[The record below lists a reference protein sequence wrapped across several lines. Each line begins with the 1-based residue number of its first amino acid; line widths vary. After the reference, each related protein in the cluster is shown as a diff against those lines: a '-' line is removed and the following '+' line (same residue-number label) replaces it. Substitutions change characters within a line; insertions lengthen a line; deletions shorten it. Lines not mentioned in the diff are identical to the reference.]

1 MNKPRA
7 AYEMYCIVRGDGQI
21 INTMHYRS
29 AADDL
34 AKDFREAGGEY
45 HVYPCIVIVTGT
57 EWKPDADH
65 IQLNGSPIVMPKRKY
80 LRDDA
85 RRKPHPVHD
94 MIKAAIQANPGKSAR
109 ELAIITE
116 RSVTQV
122 YMAARDLKVKLP
134 RKYIHK

>member
-29 AADDL
+29 AADQI

-45 HVYPCIVIVTGT
+45 HVYPCLVIVTGT
-57 EWKPDADH
+57 EWKEDADF
-65 IQLNGSPIVMPKRKY
+65 IQLNGLPIVMPKRKY
-80 LRDDA
+80 LHADIK
-85 RRKPHPVHD
+85 RKAAPVHE
-94 MIKAAIQANPGKSAR
+94 MIKSAIQANPGKSAK
-109 ELAIITE
+109 EIAILTE

-122 YMAARDLKVKLP
+122 YMAARELKIKLP
-134 RKYIHK
+134 RKYIR